1 MALTRDLIESNVRER
16 ARWRIAAGTT
26 AGKQGKPIS
35 GLSHARNARGT
46 NNVNHKEQHRNGIWA
61 KDIS

>member
-26 AGKQGKPIS
+26 AGKQGKPIF
-35 GLSHARNARGT
+35 GIMPNDNRGAR
-46 NNVNHKEQHRNGIWA
+46 HKLR
-61 KDIS
+61 KS